1 MSSLYDDL
9 NMIDCNGVHCYVVKT
24 PDGDILIDTGEARYR
39 DSIEMWLINYNIKK
53 ILLTHGHSEAT
64 GNAKYFSE
72 LFNAPIYM
80 SEADYEL
87 VSGKSD
93 RNVFSVG
100 ITGVA
105 LSFLEE
111 RKRSKPIEIFDVYKF
126 IDENSD
132 ISSEIGAECKIY
144 SAEGHTKGSLA
155 YKFGD
160 DLYIG
165 DAVINIVYPCFP
177 ALCESPKRARQFI
190 TRLKKIAPER
200 ILFTHGEPIKTHDNK
215 LYLNLFSKNII
226 M

>member
-1 MSSLYDDL
+1 MDDLYNNL
-9 NMIDCNGVHCYVVKT
+9 NMINCDGVHCYVFKA
-24 PDGDILIDTGEARYR
+24 PDGDILIDTGEVRYR
-39 DSIEMWLINYNIKK
+39 DSIEMWLLNYDIKK
-53 ILLTHGHSEAT
+53 ILLTHGHSEAA

-72 LFNAPIYM
+72 LFDAPIYM
-80 SEADYEL
+80 SKADHEL
-87 VSGKSD
+87 ILGNSD

-100 ITGVA
+100 LTGAA

-111 RKRSKPIEIFDVYKF
+111 RKKRKPVEQFDVHKY

-132 ISSEIGAECKIY
+132 VSSELGTECRVY

-155 YKFGD
+155 YLFGS

-165 DAVINIVYPCFP
+165 DAVMNVLYPCFP
-177 ALCESPKRARQFI
+177 AICESPKRARSFI
-190 TRLKKIAPER
+190 TRLKEIAPER
-200 ILFTHGEPIKTHDNK
+200 ILFAHGEPIRTHDNK

>member
-1 MSSLYDDL
+1 MDDLYNNL
-9 NMIDCNGVHCYVVKT
+9 NMINCDGVHCYVVKA
-24 PDGDILIDTGEARYR
+24 PDGDILIDTGETRYR
-39 DSIEMWLINYNIKK
+39 DSIEMWLLNYDIKK
-53 ILLTHGHSEAT
+53 ILLTHGHSEAA

-72 LFNAPIYM
+72 LFDAPIYM
-80 SEADYEL
+80 SKADHEL
-87 VSGKSD
+87 ILGNSN

-100 ITGVA
+100 LTGAA

-111 RKRSKPIEIFDVYKF
+111 RKKRMPVEQFDVHKY
-126 IDENSD
+126 IDENSE
-132 ISSEIGAECKIY
+132 ISSELGTECRVY

-155 YKFGD
+155 YLFGS

-165 DAVINIVYPCFP
+165 DAVMNVFYPCFP
-177 ALCESPKRARQFI
+177 AICESPKRARNFI
-190 TRLKKIAPER
+190 TRLKEIAPER